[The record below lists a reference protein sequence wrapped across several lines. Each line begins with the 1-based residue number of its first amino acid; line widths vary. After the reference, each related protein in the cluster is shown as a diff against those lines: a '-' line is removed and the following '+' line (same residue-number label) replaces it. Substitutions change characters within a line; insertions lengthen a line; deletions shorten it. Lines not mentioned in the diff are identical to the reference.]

1 MAIEYQD
8 LSLTGAEFV
17 ALLNSI
23 SGKLKIDQET
33 QQPIQNN
40 PLQYDEAI
48 EEFTDK
54 DLVDKQYVHSVI
66 TALNLGSIITKDFWQ
81 GSQDEYDALESYDD
95 NTLYFIQ
102 EEVSS

>member
-1 MAIEYQD
+1 MTIEYQD
-8 LSLTGAEFV
+8 LSLTGAEFI

-40 PLQYDEAI
+40 PLTYDASI
-48 EEFTDK
+48 ESFGDT
-54 DLVDKQYVHSVI
+54 DLVNKQYVLTLIS
-66 TALNLGSIITKDFWQ
+66 ALGLGSIATKDFWQ
-81 GSQDEYDALESYDD
+81 GTETEYNDLTEYDD

-102 EEVSS
+102 EEISS